1 MVGSPRVVAG
11 IKFRT
16 TRRAVNGYYPL
27 SHLSNPTFPYI
38 VKALKLYC
46 YHSRHIMCQR
56 TNHGDK
62 QNCLWEPFWDVEGTS
77 LFGQE
82 RTAEVFCYLRNWL
95 VSQNLSFPEWSTL
108 LKSHQPTTHLSIK
121 CAIHVLHVNKFNPN
135 CLHRRPAD
143 EVGECTSCP
152 DGPESG
158 HLG

>member
-108 LKSHQPTTHLSIK
+108 LKSHQPTTSSQHQMCYSRATCQQVQPQL
-121 CAIHVLHVNKFNPN
+121 
-135 CLHRRPAD
+135 PAQ
-143 EVGECTSCP
+143 EACWWGGGVY
-152 DGPESG
+152 
-158 HLG
+158 